1 MCISDLKSFQ
11 DIKKHHLPAVILF
24 YSPRC
29 PYCVEFH
36 PEYIKMS
43 HNNHGIPFI
52 SFNLQF
58 LKQDENERLD
68 IQGIPDIRF
77 INKNG
82 QMKKFKGDRRS
93 ENELMKQFQEFT
105 KIQY

>member
-24 YSPRC
+24 YSPKC

-36 PEYIKMS
+36 PEFIKMS
-43 HNNHGIPFI
+43 HNYHGIPFI
-52 SFNLQF
+52 SFDLQY
-58 LKQDENERLD
+58 LKKDENEKLN
-68 IQGIPDIRF
+68 IEGIPDIRF

-82 QMKKFKGDRRS
+82 QLKKFKGNRES
-93 ENELMKQFQEFT
+93 EKELMDKFQEFT
-105 KIQY
+105 KARY